1 MNKVIKRKHKGKA
14 KVVSFSNQKG
24 GVGKSTV
31 CIQTAFY
38 LAIKEQAKTL
48 VLDFDAQGNTSS
60 RLVPHETNS
69 EGELVPVYSG
79 TRVVDLFKKDIGPIE
94 VIHCPCG
101 VDLIH
106 TLKND
111 HDLSEIETGL
121 TLVDALN
128 PRENLREL
136 LQQYDYVLIDCP
148 PSLGRKLYAAL
159 AMSTHVVAPVK
170 LSGFAYDGLEGLLRT
185 LIGVQHSTNP
195 DLEILGVFIN
205 DRTSSLS
212 HERAEEKI
220 RAAIPDLVFKN
231 TIRNRP
237 PLDTA
242 TSDGVPIWTLP
253 YAHVAAKEVLAV
265 IKELLSKVNKK

>member
-1 MNKVIKRKHKGKA
+1 
-14 KVVSFSNQKG
+14 
-24 GVGKSTV
+24 V

-136 LQQYDYVLIDCP
+136 IQQYDYVLIDCP

-195 DLEILGVFIN
+195 IL
-205 DRTSSLS
+205 RSWASSSTTARLRSAMSVLKRRYARLS
-212 HERAEEKI
+212 RISCSKI
-220 RAAIPDLVFKN
+220 PSETV
-231 TIRNRP
+231 P
-237 PLDTA
+237 PGY
-242 TSDGVPIWTLP
+242 SNI
-253 YAHVAAKEVLAV
+253 
-265 IKELLSKVNKK
+265 